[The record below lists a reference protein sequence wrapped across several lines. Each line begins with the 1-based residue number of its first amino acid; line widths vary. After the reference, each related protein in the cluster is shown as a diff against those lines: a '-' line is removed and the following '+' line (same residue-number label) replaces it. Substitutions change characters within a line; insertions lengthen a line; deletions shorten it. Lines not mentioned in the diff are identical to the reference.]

1 MCITGIRTHARK
13 SEYTLYC
20 EYTHLS
26 QHDNMT
32 SLQMNCIWEEGLR
45 ALDCVHDA

>member
-1 MCITGIRTHARK
+1 MGITGIGARARK
-13 SEYTLYC
+13 SENTLYC
-20 EYTHLS
+20 ECTHLS

-32 SLQMNCIWEEGLR
+32 SLQVNCIWE